1 MKVIRNRV
9 VREWA
14 GRDDRT
20 PPPPEL
26 RTFIGRTLLFSQEYP
41 MPKFA
46 AVLPTPHT
54 TGDFEEMCPA
64 ASESAGLVRDI
75 KPAGVIVRSMMDEAK
90 RLIENRLPPLVD
102 GRPTQPQ

>member
-1 MKVIRNRV
+1 MKVIQNRV
-9 VREWA
+9 VRAWA

-41 MPKFA
+41 MSKFA

-54 TGDFEEMCPA
+54 TGDFDEMCLA
-64 ASESAGLVRDI
+64 DGESAGLVRDI

-90 RLIENRLPPLVD
+90 RIIETRLLPFVD
-102 GRPTQPQ
+102 GRPG